1 MHTLFII
8 GDATVKPVLEIFGQY
23 FFPTVA
29 CVLLGWYVKYITD
42 KHREDMKEL
51 HKEHKEE
58 TDKFAEA
65 LNRNTIVIQK
75 LITKMGDEDAE

>member
-1 MHTLFII
+1 MHNIMVV
-8 GDATVKPVLEIFGQY
+8 GESTVKPIMEIFGQY

-42 KHREDMKEL
+42 KHREDMREV

-58 TDKFAEA
+58 TDKFADA
-65 LNRNTIVIQK
+65 LNKNTVVLQSLLTK
-75 LITKMGDEDAE
+75 LGDDNE